1 MVAAMEMV
9 TFFVNN
15 VEIKAPKGSSV
26 LEAARNAEIYIPSL
40 CYHPDLPPSR
50 RTKAISMVYRGNE
63 QVVGDAAEKEF
74 EGCNLCLV
82 EVEGQ
87 PDLVP
92 ACDTTIVD
100 GMRVQTDNDR
110 VREARQEKLMLIL
123 AKHPH
128 ACLTCA
134 QKEGCTREPCSA
146 NVPVAER
153 CCSKFGNCELEKVAE
168 YIGIRPDTP
177 RYVPASLPT
186 VKDEPLFIRD
196 YNLCINCTRCV
207 RACQDLRGVKAL
219 GFVYKN
225 DEAFVG
231 PIAATLQDSSCK
243 FCGACVEVCPTGAL
257 MDKELKAGERELSL
271 VPCKFACP
279 AGIDVPRYVS
289 LIAQGKYAV
298 AAAVV
303 REKVPF
309 ASALAHACARPCEK
323 VCRSLEV
330 NEPIA
335 ICALKRFAVD
345 NTSES
350 VTHSVN
356 AASSTGKRVAIIG
369 AGPSGLTAAY
379 YLAKLGH
386 SVTVYEAL
394 PKLGGMMRYGVQE
407 YRLPES
413 ILENDLRRITGLS
426 IDLKTGVPFGEN
438 QSLKDLKAQG
448 DDVVLVAVGLQKS
461 RILNVEG
468 SSSPDVL
475 GGLDF
480 LREVR
485 LGRDVKV
492 KDRVLVVG
500 GGNVAMDVA
509 LTALRLGAKQVQIVC
524 LEKPEEMPA
533 FPWEIQQALEEDVQ
547 IHNSW
552 GVKRVLVGDNREV
565 RGIELKRCI
574 SVFDQDGRFNPAYD
588 ESTTETI
595 DAGMIVFAIGQAP
608 DLKGLEGADAP
619 AVSRA
624 GTMVVND
631 ATLETSVQGVFAC
644 GDIVK
649 GPASIIDAVAL
660 GRKAATAIDRYLGGS
675 GKIDTDLMPL
685 EEPSPWL
692 GREEDFAFRHRAEMP
707 SLPVEQR
714 KGNFDEVE
722 LGFNEKAALDEAK
735 RCLRCDLRLQIK
747 QPLFPPE
754 KWIRFEPEAVAKVPE
769 SEGVFQLLDDNK
781 AVIYI
786 KGAMNLRSELM
797 EQLATNNEAKY
808 MLCEEAKMFTMRES
822 ELLQQFM
829 KKHGKLPKQN
839 IGLEE
844 DLY

>member
-1 MVAAMEMV
+1 METV

-15 VEIKAPKGSSV
+15 VEVKAPKGSSV
-26 LEAARNAEIYIPSL
+26 LEAARNSEIYIPSL

-50 RTKAISMVYRGNE
+50 RTKATSMVCRGSE
-63 QVVGDAAEKEF
+63 QVVGDAVEKEF

-92 ACDTTIVD
+92 ACDTLIVD
-100 GMRVQTDNDR
+100 GIKVQTDNDR
-110 VREARQEKLMLIL
+110 VRETRQEKLMQIL

-134 QKEGCTREPCSA
+134 QKEGCTREPCST

-196 YNLCINCTRCV
+196 FNLCISCTRCV

-219 GFVYKN
+219 GFMYKN
-225 DEAFVG
+225 GEAFVG
-231 PIAATLQDSSCK
+231 SIAATLKDSACK

-257 MDKELKAGERELSL
+257 MDKELKAGEREFSL

-279 AGIDVPRYVS
+279 AGIDVPRYVN
-289 LIAQGKYAV
+289 LIAQGRCAD

-303 REKVPF
+303 KEKVPF

-323 VCRSLEV
+323 VCRSREV

-345 NTSES
+345 STSELP
-350 VTHSVN
+350 TPSVN
-356 AASSTGKRVAIIG
+356 SASSTSKRVAIIG

-379 YLAKLGH
+379 YLTKLGH
-386 SVTVYEAL
+386 SVTVHEAL

-407 YRLPES
+407 YRLPEKV
-413 ILENDLRRITGLS
+413 LESDLKRITSLGIDVKTSLPIQGVQPPKDLR
-426 IDLKTGVPFGEN
+426 
-438 QSLKDLKAQG
+438 AQG
-448 DDVVLVAVGLQKS
+448 YDAVLVAIGLQKS

-468 SSSPDVL
+468 SNSADVL

-480 LREVR
+480 LRDVR
-485 LGRDVKV
+485 LGKDVKV

-509 LTALRLGAKQVQIVC
+509 LTALRLGAEQVQAVC

-533 FPWEIQQALEEDVQ
+533 FPWEIQQAVEEGVQ

-552 GVKRVLVGDNREV
+552 GVEGVLVGGSGEV
-565 RGIELKRCI
+565 KGIELKRCV
-574 SVFDQDGRFNPAYD
+574 SVFNQDGKFNPVYD
-588 ESTTETI
+588 ESTTKTM
-595 DAGMIVFAIGQAP
+595 DADMIVFAIGQAP
-608 DLKGLEGADAP
+608 DLKGMEGTDAP
-619 AVSRA
+619 TLTRA

-631 ATLETSVQGVFAC
+631 STLETTVSGVFAC

-649 GPASIIDAVAL
+649 GPASIVDAVAL
-660 GRKAATAIDRYLGGS
+660 GRKAAVAIDKHLGGN
-675 GKIDTDLMPL
+675 GNI
-685 EEPSPWL
+685 EEAIVPSEKPSHWL
-692 GREEDFAFRHRAEMP
+692 GRDEDFAAKRRVVMP
-707 SLPVEQR
+707 NLPVEQR
-714 KGNFDEVE
+714 KGNFNEVE
-722 LGFNEKAALDEAK
+722 LGFDEKMAHEEAK
-735 RCLRCDLRLQIK
+735 RCLRCDLRLQIR
-747 QPLFPPE
+747 QPLLPPE
-754 KWIRFEPEAVAKVPE
+754 KWIRFEAEAVAKAPE
-769 SEGVFQLLDDNK
+769 SEGVFQLLDGEK
-781 AVIYI
+781 SVIYI
-786 KGAMNLRSELM
+786 KGTVNLRKELM
-797 EQLATNNEAKY
+797 EQLPSNREAKY
-808 MLCEEAKMFTMRES
+808 MLYEEAKMFTMRES